1 MVEVAAAC
9 DAGVVVMHM
18 LGDPATMQRAPRYD
32 DVVREVGGFL
42 LAQAA
47 VLRGAGVKPSG
58 SSSIR
63 ASASARTSSTT
74 SLFCARSPSWPPY
87 GYPVL
92 IGASRKRFIGE
103 ITGEPEPR
111 ERLGGSVGAALEAV
125 SRGASVVRVHD
136 VGATVQAI
144 AVTRAIHDS

>member
-1 MVEVAAAC
+1 MSKRSE
-9 DAGVVVMHM
+9 
-18 LGDPATMQRAPRYD
+18 
-32 DVVREVGGFL
+32 
-42 LAQAA
+42 
-47 VLRGAGVKPSG
+47 

-74 SLFCARSPSWPPY
+74 SLCLRAIPELAAY